1 MSFRNGILG
10 WIVLALAVGASTF
23 FSGVARAQKPASHTH
38 TVVIHNFAFQ
48 PAELMVNAGDAIVW
62 TNKDIVSH
70 TVTAADGSFD
80 SDEIKPG
87 KSWKL
92 VAKKAGTFAYACSPH
107 PNMKGTLIVKRRQI
121 RPAEE

>member
-1 MSFRNGILG
+1 MSFRARVFG
-10 WIVLALAVGASTF
+10 WICVLALTVGASTI
-23 FSGVARAQKPASHTH
+23 FSSTGRAQKRAPQTH

-48 PAELMVNAGDAIVW
+48 PAELTVNAGDTIVW
-62 TNKDIVSH
+62 RNTDMVSH

-92 VAKKAGTFAYACSPH
+92 VAKKRGVFAYVCSPH
-107 PNMKGTLIVKRRQI
+107 PNMHGTLTVK
-121 RPAEE
+121 

>member
-1 MSFRNGILG
+1 MNFRNRVLG
-10 WIVLALAVGASTF
+10 WICVLALTFCASTF
-23 FSGVARAQKPASHTH
+23 FSDVAGAQKQAPQKH

-48 PAELMVNAGDAIVW
+48 PTDLAANVGDTIVW
-62 TNKDIVSH
+62 KNTDIVSH

-92 VAKKAGTFAYACSPH
+92 VAKKAGTFQYSCSPH
-107 PNMKGTLIVKRRQI
+107 PNMHGTLTVK
-121 RPAEE
+121 

>member
-1 MSFRNGILG
+1 M
-10 WIVLALAVGASTF
+10 LALVAGASTF
-23 FSGVARAQKPASHTH
+23 FSAVARGQKRAQMH

-48 PAELMVNAGDAIVW
+48 PAELTVKVGDRVVW
-62 TNKDIVSH
+62 KNTDMVSH

-107 PNMKGTLIVKRRQI
+107 PNMRGKLTVK
-121 RPAEE
+121 

>member
-1 MSFRNGILG
+1 MRFQIRNLG
-10 WIVLALAVGASTF
+10 WICVLALTVCASTLF
-23 FSGVARAQKPASHTH
+23 ADVACAQKQASQTH

-48 PAELMVNAGDAIVW
+48 PPKLTVNVGDTIVW
-62 TNKDIVSH
+62 KNTDIVSH

-92 VAKKAGTFAYACSPH
+92 VAKKAGSFQYACSPH
-107 PNMKGTLIVKRRQI
+107 PNMHGTLTVK
-121 RPAEE
+121 

>member
-1 MSFRNGILG
+1 MSFRMRALG
-10 WIVLALAVGASTF
+10 WICVLALSVGASTIF
-23 FSGVARAQKPASHTH
+23 LRAAKAQKSASQTH

-48 PAELMVNAGDAIVW
+48 PADLTVNVGDTIVW
-62 TNKDIVSH
+62 KNTDIVSH

-92 VAKKAGTFAYACSPH
+92 VAKKAGTFEYACSPH
-107 PNMKGTLIVKRRQI
+107 PNMQGKLVVK
-121 RPAEE
+121 

>member
-1 MSFRNGILG
+1 MNFRRAVLG
-10 WIVLALAVGASTF
+10 CICVLALAVGASTL
-23 FSGVARAQKPASHTH
+23 FSGTARAQSHAPKTH

-48 PAELMVNAGDAIVW
+48 PAELTVNVGDTIVW
-62 TNKDIVSH
+62 KNTDIVPH

-107 PNMKGTLIVKRRQI
+107 PNMKGTFTVK
-121 RPAEE
+121 

>member
-1 MSFRNGILG
+1 M
-10 WIVLALAVGASTF
+10 LALVVGASTFFF
-23 FSGVARAQKPASHTH
+23 FSGVARAQKSAPQTH
-38 TVVIHNFAFQ
+38 TVVIHNFAFN
-48 PAELMVNAGDAIVW
+48 PAELTVNVGDTIVW
-62 TNKDIVSH
+62 KNTDIVSH

-107 PNMKGTLIVKRRQI
+107 PNMHGKFTVK
-121 RPAEE
+121 

>member
-1 MSFRNGILG
+1 MRLMSFRVRVLG
-10 WIVLALAVGASTF
+10 WTGVLALMLCAGTF
-23 FSGVARAQKPASHTH
+23 FLGVARAQKRALQTH

-48 PAELMVNAGDAIVW
+48 PPELTVNVGDTIVW
-62 TNKDIVSH
+62 KNTDIVSH

-92 VAKKAGTFAYACSPH
+92 VAKKAGTFSYSCSPH
-107 PNMKGTLIVKRRQI
+107 PNMHGTLTVN
-121 RPAEE
+121 